1 MFLSLKSRHTCV
13 SIGRG
18 PVRRLQ
24 VYTSVQC
31 RQRAHGTDPCRVLM
45 RCWLGLS
52 CKLWCNATKLTSPR
66 DVTSSK
72 YENVSTCCKLW
83 GNTKNINFGHLIV
96 VLCLNFCFLEWSSRF
111 VCWWLWQFKMF
122 IVTTFLF
129 LLTLS
134 GQKGKSKD
142 NQMSINLCKVW
153 YWQRHRVTHKKRW
166 QTYWPQFNRIPDV

>member
-1 MFLSLKSRHTCV
+1 MSNIHSRVEVLFQHILQHGSIFQRIILLIHHNCVEINIKLPKTKLVGVMFLSLKSRHTCV

-18 PVRRLQ
+18 PVRRLR

-72 YENVSTCCKLW
+72 YENVSTCCKL
-83 GNTKNINFGHLIV
+83 
-96 VLCLNFCFLEWSSRF
+96 
-111 VCWWLWQFKMF
+111 
-122 IVTTFLF
+122 
-129 LLTLS
+129 
-134 GQKGKSKD
+134 
-142 NQMSINLCKVW
+142 
-153 YWQRHRVTHKKRW
+153 
-166 QTYWPQFNRIPDV
+166 

>member
-18 PVRRLQ
+18 PVRRLR

-83 GNTKNINFGHLIV
+83 VNTEDINFGHLIEDICP
-96 VLCLNFCFLEWSSRF
+96 LFELWFLGVEQQ
-111 VCWWLWQFKMF
+111 VCMLISMAIQDVYCDDISIFTDPLGSK
-122 IVTTFLF
+122 
-129 LLTLS
+129 
-134 GQKGKSKD
+134 GQKQG
-142 NQMSINLCKVW
+142 Q
-153 YWQRHRVTHKKRW
+153 
-166 QTYWPQFNRIPDV
+166 PDVNQLV

>member
-1 MFLSLKSRHTCV
+1 MSNIHSHMEVSFNTYCNTVQFSKETFFSFSISVLKSTSNCQRPNSLEWCFCHSRHTCV
-13 SIGRG
+13 CIGRG

-52 CKLWCNATKLTSPR
+52 CKLWCNATKKIPR

-83 GNTKNINFGHLIV
+83 VNTEDI
-96 VLCLNFCFLEWSSRF
+96 
-111 VCWWLWQFKMF
+111 
-122 IVTTFLF
+122 T
-129 LLTLS
+129 S
-134 GQKGKSKD
+134 GYS
-142 NQMSINLCKVW
+142 L
-153 YWQRHRVTHKKRW
+153 YLPPH
-166 QTYWPQFNRIPDV
+166 